1 MASTSAQ
8 VVDFNSY
15 RIARGKLKN
24 PAPEATTASGVAT
37 MIMWVPVW
45 AFIPVAPGQWF
56 NGQ

>member
-24 PAPEATTASGVAT
+24 PAPSETVSSGVPT

-45 AFIPVAPGQWF
+45 AFFPVVPGQWF